1 MRTRRTLRNV
11 TAIVMTV
18 FVASA
23 LGVSAASLNGL
34 AAAKLG
40 AWNVPGTT
48 GAPTVA
54 TWSNFTAPNNT
65 NLNGAALNGGG
76 TWIAQFGTWRVNSNR
91 AGSSNTGFS
100 NLTTSVGTVNAA
112 VEATTID
119 LGGNPT
125 AGLVALSNGT
135 SFVFA
140 QYEKSSGGRIRLFK
154 YVSGTVTQL
163 AEVTGAGGPVISPMR
178 LDAITN
184 TLKVSWN
191 GAVVLTY
198 SLTAAEAA
206 VFKSAG
212 HTRFGIIANGDP
224 GTNFDDFHVDI

>member
-1 MRTRRTLRNV
+1 MRARRTLRTL
-11 TAIVMTV
+11 TAILVAV
-18 FVASA
+18 FVGSAAGASA
-23 LGVSAASLNGL
+23 ATLNGV
-34 AAAKLG
+34 ATANLG
-40 AWNVPGTT
+40 AWNLPGTT
-48 GAPTVA
+48 GAPTVV

-65 NLNGAALNGGG
+65 SLGGAALNGGG
-76 TWIAQFGTWRVNSNR
+76 TWIAQFGTWKVSSNR
-91 AGSSNTGFS
+91 AGSSNSGFS
-100 NLTTSVGTVNAA
+100 NLTTSAGTVNAA

-125 AGLVALSNGT
+125 AGLVAMSDGA

-163 AEVTGAGGPVISPMR
+163 AEVTGVGGPAISPMR

-198 SLTAAEAA
+198 SLNAAEIAL
-206 VFKSAG
+206 FKSAG
-212 HTRFGIIANGDP
+212 HTRFGIIANGDAS
-224 GTNFDDFHVDI
+224 TNFDDFHVDI